1 MTTRHTTFDLDLGSE
16 PAVVVCGDW
25 HGNTGA
31 ALQAIKQAA
40 STGADVIVQAGD
52 FGYGWDRGKYLRKV
66 SAEAERL
73 QVPVLF
79 VDGNHENFDRL
90 LKLPV
95 REDGLRQ
102 VAPWVF
108 HIPRGTV
115 WQWGQVVF
123 MGAGG
128 GYSVDKPFREPGTEW
143 WPQETINDEELA
155 HCLSAGKV
163 DVLITHDAGAGWSIP
178 GTHRTTDWFPIEEIE
193 RSEEHRA
200 RVREI
205 MDAVK
210 PRLALHGHYHT
221 RYEIELVS
229 GTTVV
234 GLADDRSV
242 DTPYM
247 HMFHIN
253 TGEMFESA
261 LRAEVRRD

>member
-16 PAVVVCGDW
+16 PAVAVCGDW

-31 ALQAIKQAA
+31 ALQTIKHAVR
-40 STGADVIVQAGD
+40 TGADVIVQAGD
-52 FGYGWDRGKYLRKV
+52 FGYGWDRGKYVRKV

-73 QVPVLF
+73 RIPVLF

-90 LKLPV
+90 YELPV
-95 REDGLRQ
+95 REDGLRE

-128 GYSVDKPFREPGTEW
+128 GYSVDKLYRVPGVSW
-143 WPQETINDEELA
+143 WPQETINGEELA
-155 HCLSAGKV
+155 RCVSAGKV

-178 GTHRTTDWFPIEEIE
+178 GTHRTVDLFPVEEIE
-193 RSEEHRA
+193 RSEKHRA

-221 RYEIELVS
+221 RYELELVS
-229 GTTVV
+229 GTVVV
-234 GLADDRSV
+234 GLADDSSV
-242 DTPYM
+242 DTPDM
-247 HMFHIN
+247 HMFRIN
-253 TGEMFESA
+253 TDATFDTQFPA
-261 LRAEVRRD
+261 KNAA